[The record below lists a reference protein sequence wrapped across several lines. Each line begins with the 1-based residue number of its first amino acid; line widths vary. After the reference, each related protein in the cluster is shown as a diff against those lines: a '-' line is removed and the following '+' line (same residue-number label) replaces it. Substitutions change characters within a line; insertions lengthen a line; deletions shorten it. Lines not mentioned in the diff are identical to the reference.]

1 MHTPRGHHRK
11 GLIALALLYLG
22 SGLVVSPA
30 VEADQARARLD
41 FLNLEPSAHTLS
53 QAILARQPPIVE
65 LLLSAHADVNGDAAE
80 PPLIAA
86 ALASNWKLIPRLLE
100 AGADANVSG
109 SDGVTPLMASSAR
122 GDLECVN
129 RLLAEGARL
138 DAVDRAGRTAVHYA
152 IAGLH
157 PDVAQH
163 LLSIQENGAPDDAY
177 DSSLLSL
184 AVAGHDWKTVAPLLE
199 RLPGRRAWDSSARS
213 ALALA
218 LKSKNVEDVRLVLSK
233 FKGPPAPEG
242 HHQPLLAYAAAVND
256 LALGRLLVEAGA
268 NPDTLIEAP
277 IDDAFMTH
285 MKPKFMRHYVSEE
298 PGMST
303 LMIAAGLGHADFV
316 RLLLDHGAA
325 RGLATT
331 SKYRL
336 VALYFA
342 AWGDSAECQQALLT
356 DAPSPREMRVD
367 INLSAQNAILYKE
380 GVPVYTT
387 DISSGRQG
395 YTTPAG
401 RYVITDKKRNHIS
414 SIYKV
419 KMPFFM
425 RLSCKDFGLHEGYVS
440 GSPASHGC
448 IRLPAQAAKKM
459 FQEVPIGTLV
469 TISN

>member
-1 MHTPRGHHRK
+1 MLTSRGYHLK
-11 GLIALALLYLG
+11 SLVALALLSLG
-22 SGLVVSPA
+22 SGIVALPA
-30 VEADQARARLD
+30 VEPDQARARLD
-41 FLNLEPSAHTLS
+41 LLNLEPSTHTLS
-53 QAILARQPPIVE
+53 QAILSEQTPIVE
-65 LLLSAHADVNGDAAE
+65 LLLSAKADMNGDAAE

-109 SDGVTPLMASSAR
+109 SNGVTPLMASSAR
-122 GDLECVN
+122 GNLESVD
-129 RLLAEGARL
+129 RLLQDGARV
-138 DAVDRAGRTAVHYA
+138 DAVDGEGRTAVHYA
-152 IAGLH
+152 IAGQH
-157 PDVAQH
+157 PDIAQH
-163 LLSIQENGAPDDAY
+163 LLSIEDDGSPDSAY
-177 DSSLLSL
+177 DPALLSL
-184 AVAGHDWKTVAPLLE
+184 AVAGRDWKTVAPLLE
-199 RLPGRRAWDSSARS
+199 RLTGRRMWDSSGRS

-218 LKSKNVEDVRLVLSK
+218 LKLKNVEEVRLVLSK
-233 FKGPPAPEG
+233 FKGPPVPED

-256 LALGRLLVEAGA
+256 LTLGRLLLEAGA
-268 NPDTLIEAP
+268 DPDTLIEAP
-277 IDDAFMTH
+277 IDDAFMKH
-285 MKPKFMRHYVSEE
+285 MKPKFLRHYVSEE
-298 PGMST
+298 PGVST

-316 RLLLDHGAA
+316 RLLLKNGAA
-325 RGLATT
+325 RGLATQ

-356 DAPSPREMRVD
+356 DAPPPSEMRVD
-367 INLSAQNAILYKE
+367 INLRAQNAILYKA
-380 GVPVYTT
+380 GVPVFTT
-387 DISSGRQG
+387 DVSTGREG
-395 YTTPAG
+395 FTTPAG
-401 RYVITDKKRNHIS
+401 RYVITDKKRDHVS